1 LTSRARN
8 QAPIGVAVI
17 TLCCV
22 VLVSCGKAEKTE
34 ADEAAPEVTITT
46 VRKGK
51 LAQELLVSGNLAAL
65 PNRDAKVAALV
76 PGRIKSL
83 LVVEGTRVAADQP
96 IAELDSTSL
105 REQLR
110 QAEAAVTQ
118 AKANLENARLSAQRN
133 EGLLQRGIAARKEVE
148 DARTQL
154 SVNEATLQQAEAAL
168 AAARTQLARAVI
180 RSPLA
185 GTVVKR
191 FVGVGEQVDGSAS
204 QPIAEV
210 ADVDT
215 LELLGTGPSSRLAEI
230 RNGEEFEFQ
239 TDQVPDVQFKARVVA
254 VLPAVDPVTNNGTVR
269 IRIANPRRLLRF
281 GMFVSVNLP
290 LKENKERLVLPRQA
304 VYPDES
310 GEPHVY
316 KIESNEAESVPVKL
330 GIQTKDESEILSG
343 VQEGDKVILV
353 GGYGLPEKSKV
364 RVKQ

>member
-1 LTSRARN
+1 
-8 QAPIGVAVI
+8 
-17 TLCCV
+17 
-22 VLVSCGKAEKTE
+22 
-34 ADEAAPEVTITT
+34 
-46 VRKGK
+46 
-51 LAQELLVSGNLAAL
+51 L

-133 EGLLQRGIAARKEVE
+133 EELLQHGIAASKE
-148 DARTQL
+148 
-154 SVNEATLQQAEAAL
+154 N
-168 AAARTQLARAVI
+168 
-180 RSPLA
+180 
-185 GTVVKR
+185 
-191 FVGVGEQVDGSAS
+191 
-204 QPIAEV
+204 
-210 ADVDT
+210 
-215 LELLGTGPSSRLAEI
+215 
-230 RNGEEFEFQ
+230 EFEFQ
-239 TDQVPDVQFKARVVA
+239 TYQVPEVQFKARVVA

>member
-1 LTSRARN
+1 MTSRHRN
-8 QAPIGVAVI
+8 QAPLGVAVI

-22 VLVSCGKAEKTE
+22 VLVSCAKAEKTE

-51 LAQELLVSGNLAAL
+51 LTQELLVSGNLAAL

-118 AKANLENARLSAQRN
+118 AKANVENARLSAQRN
-133 EGLLQRGIAARKEVE
+133 EGLLQRGIAARKEME

-154 SVNEATLQQAEAAL
+154 SVNEATLQQAEAGL
-168 AAARTQLARAVI
+168 AAAHTQLGRAVI
-180 RSPLA
+180 RAPFA

-204 QPIAEV
+204 QPIAEL

-215 LELLGTGPSSRLAEI
+215 LELL
-230 RNGEEFEFQ
+230 
-239 TDQVPDVQFKARVVA
+239 
-254 VLPAVDPVTNNGTVR
+254 
-269 IRIANPRRLLRF
+269 
-281 GMFVSVNLP
+281 
-290 LKENKERLVLPRQA
+290 
-304 VYPDES
+304 
-310 GEPHVY
+310 
-316 KIESNEAESVPVKL
+316 
-330 GIQTKDESEILSG
+330 
-343 VQEGDKVILV
+343 
-353 GGYGLPEKSKV
+353 
-364 RVKQ
+364 

>member
-1 LTSRARN
+1 M
-8 QAPIGVAVI
+8 
-17 TLCCV
+17 
-22 VLVSCGKAEKTE
+22 LVDCGKTEKTE
-34 ADEAAPEVTITT
+34 AGEAAPEVTVTT
-46 VRKGK
+46 VRKGR
-51 LAQELLVSGNLAAL
+51 LAQDLLVSGNLAAL

-83 LVVEGTRVAADQP
+83 LVVEGTRVTTDQP
-96 IAELDSTSL
+96 LAELDSTSL

-118 AKANLENARLSAQRN
+118 AKANVENARLSAQRN

-168 AAARTQLARAVI
+168 AAAHTQLARAVI
-180 RSPLA
+180 RAPFS
-185 GTVVKR
+185 GTVVHR

-210 ADVDT
+210 ANVDT
-215 LELLGTGPSSRLAEI
+215 LELWGSAPSSRLAEI
-230 RNGEEFEFQ
+230 KNGEQFEFE
-239 TDQVPDVQFKARVVA
+239 TDQVPDARFKARVVA
-254 VLPAVDPVTNNGTVR
+254 VLPAVDPATNNGTVR
-269 IRIANPRRLLRF
+269 IRLANPRHLLKF
-281 GMFVSVNLP
+281 GMFIAVNLP
-290 LKENKERLVLPRQA
+290 LRENKERLVVPRQA

-316 KIESNEAESVPVKL
+316 KIEGDQAESVPVKL

-343 VQEGDKVILV
+343 VQKGDKVILA

-364 RVKQ
+364 RIKQ

>member
-1 LTSRARN
+1 LTSCHRN
-8 QAPIGVAVI
+8 QSPLGVAVI
-17 TLCCV
+17 TLCCIA
-22 VLVSCGKAEKTE
+22 LVSCGKAKKTE
-34 ADEAAPEVTITT
+34 ADESAPEVTLTT
-46 VRKGK
+46 VRKVK

-118 AKANLENARLSAQRN
+118 AKANVENARLSAQRN

-154 SVNEATLQQAEAAL
+154 SVNEATLQQAEAGL
-168 AAARTQLARAVI
+168 AAARTQLSRTVI
-180 RSPLA
+180 RAPFA

-191 FVGVGEQVDGSAS
+191 FAGVGEQVDGSAS

-210 ADVDT
+210 ADVDS
-215 LELLGTGPSSRLAEI
+215 LELLGTAPSSRLAEI
-230 RNGEEFEFQ
+230 HKGGEFDFQ
-239 TDQVPDVQFKARVVA
+239 TDQVPDAQFQARVVA
-254 VLPAVDPVTNNGTVR
+254 VLPAVDPGTNNGTVR
-269 IRIANPRRLLRF
+269 IRLANPKHLLKF
-281 GMFVSVNLP
+281 GMFVSINLP
-290 LKENKERLVLPRQA
+290 LRENKERLVVPRQA

-316 KIESNEAESVPVKL
+316 KVSGDEAESAPVKL

-364 RVKQ
+364 RIRQ